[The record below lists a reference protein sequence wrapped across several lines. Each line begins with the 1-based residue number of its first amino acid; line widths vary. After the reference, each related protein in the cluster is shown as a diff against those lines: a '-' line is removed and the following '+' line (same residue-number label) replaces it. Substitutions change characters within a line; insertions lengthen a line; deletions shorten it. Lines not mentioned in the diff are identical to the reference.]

1 MHFDG
6 LFDCSK
12 GNFNR
17 QSLKTV
23 RSRVVLYTVF
33 KGKIELTLRESGE
46 GGQLLT
52 SI

>member
-1 MHFDG
+1 MVYNDTIFVFNVNCVDAFRL

-23 RSRVVLYTVF
+23 VRSRVVLY
-33 KGKIELTLRESGE
+33 
-46 GGQLLT
+46 
-52 SI
+52 